1 MKILTLLQTVIFI
14 LLLLVP
20 SLADEFIKNPV
31 ILEKLT
37 LATGI
42 TILAVLIKFAK
53 SASPTGETAQKSINS

>member
-1 MKILTLLQTVIFI
+1 MKILTLLQTLILI

-53 SASPTGETAQKSINS
+53 SASPTGETAPK

>member
-1 MKILTLLQTVIFI
+1 MKILTFLQTVIFI

-42 TILAVLIKFAK
+42 TILAVLIKLAK